1 MSEIS
6 SNNKNSFKKIKS
18 KYILKFIFSYLNE
31 KTKLEIIK
39 YNKTIQNIINI
50 DITNY
55 KFLSRGYIIYES
67 NKKGKKYD
75 IINDYLEFE
84 GEYLNGKRNGKGKEY
99 NSKGKL
105 KFEGEYLNG
114 KRNGKGK
121 EYYLNGRL
129 MFEGDYINGLKW
141 NGKGYDIHNNIVYEL
156 KNGNGYVKEY
166 YKKGKLFFE
175 GEYLNGKKNGKCKY
189 YFLNDRLMSEGEYI
203 NNYLQILVYLRYI
216 LFLLHVF
223 LHLNIYLQ
231 ILIYL

>member
-6 SNNKNSFKKIKS
+6 SNNKNLFKKIKS

-99 NSKGKL
+99 
-105 KFEGEYLNG
+105 
-114 KRNGKGK
+114 
-121 EYYLNGRL
+121 YLNGRL
-129 MFEGDYINGLKW
+129 MFEGEYINGLKW

-175 GEYLNGKKNGKCKY
+175 GEYLNGKKMEN
-189 YFLNDRLMSEGEYI
+189 
-203 NNYLQILVYLRYI
+203 V
-216 LFLLHVF
+216 
-223 LHLNIYLQ
+223 NI
-231 ILIYL
+231 IF